1 MWCVFSVPNWY
12 TYIYVYILMYILI
25 HLIYHEWSAIGI
37 GNTLH
42 TKKSTSVKCPWNNKF
57 STRID
62 FVMHAGPSTL
72 RLETRVF
79 EDVVGRQ
86 KRIFRLW
93 KSLNSQVS
101 KIIIM
106 IHDSKFSDYD
116 SDLGKRIFSLFLQ
129 FPRSMS
135 LPAPILSQVD
145 FLVALVLLVA
155 GKAPKRRG

>member
-1 MWCVFSVPNWY
+1 MMNSKRSSCPEFLAQKKTLRIGTPSKSIKLNVILAYPIDIH
-12 TYIYVYILMYILI
+12 IYMYILMYILI

-42 TKKSTSVKCPWNNKF
+42 TKKSTSVKCPWNIKF

-79 EDVVGRQ
+79 EDVAGRQ

-101 KIIIM
+101 IIIIM
-106 IHDSKFSDYD
+106 IHDSLNSQIMI
-116 SDLGKRIFSLFLQ
+116 RI
-129 FPRSMS
+129 
-135 LPAPILSQVD
+135 
-145 FLVALVLLVA
+145 
-155 GKAPKRRG
+155 